1 MKKWFLII
9 CLSLMIAGCGSSEDM
24 GGDEIS
30 SEEIFDM
37 EKLKSVEL
45 SGEPVTV
52 AGVTFRPPAEWENLG
67 ASGMRNASYRF
78 GPIGEDQDSA
88 TLAVFFFGASEG
100 GGVTSN
106 MERWL
111 SQMSLSDGKP
121 PREIAV
127 RQKMDVDQMTLH
139 YMEVEGTYHAS
150 MGGRMM
156 TPTIPKH
163 DYLLSAA
170 ILEAPE
176 GNLFFKLTGPVNTAR
191 EMNRKFQAMLVNI
204 QKE

>member
-1 MKKWFLII
+1 MRNWFLII
-9 CLSLMIAGCGSSEDM
+9 CLSLMITGCGNSGDM
-24 GGDEIS
+24 EGAGIG

-37 EKLKSVEL
+37 DRLKSVEL
-45 SGEPVTV
+45 SGEPATI
-52 AGVTFRPPAEWENLG
+52 AGVTFQPPAEWKNLG
-67 ASGMRNASYRF
+67 ASGMRNTSYQF

-88 TLAVFFFGASEG
+88 TVAVFFFGASEG
-100 GGVTSN
+100 GGVVSN

-127 RQKMDVDQMTLH
+127 REKIEVARMTIH
-139 YMEVEGTYHAS
+139 YLEVEGTYHAS

-156 TPTIPKH
+156 TPTIPKN

-176 GNLFFKLTGPVNTAR
+176 GNLFFKLTGPVYTAR
-191 EMNRKFQAMLVNI
+191 EMNRKFKAMLVNI
-204 QKE
+204 KRE